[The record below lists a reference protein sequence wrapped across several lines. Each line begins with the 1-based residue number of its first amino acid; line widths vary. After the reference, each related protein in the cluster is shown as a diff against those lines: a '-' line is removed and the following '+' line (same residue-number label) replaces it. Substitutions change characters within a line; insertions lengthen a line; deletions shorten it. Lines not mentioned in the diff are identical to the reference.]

1 MKIENNDRIALKE
14 SDIRR
19 VYGETIF
26 YRGQDYFDDDRVTSV
41 IKFKNKLTGEVEG
54 STTYKTDVDLN
65 DLRSEC
71 SCPYGLNCKHG
82 VAVLL
87 QYMGGKYSDSDEI
100 TKNLDRMSRE
110 ELRTVI
116 DSLIS
121 VNSSNLMFLG
131 IQAKVGEKPDGN
143 LMEVLDKQI
152 ESRLHRIMKSNGD
165 DGSADELAGF
175 IKANEGVLS
184 KEQIFH
190 ILEFLVDNCEDFGY
204 FYDDYSDSN
213 FGEEIFKN
221 LCDAFVKKQIEE
233 KDFVRLKEISE
244 SDNYDMFGP
253 FIHRLPEI
261 EHTENLRA
269 FDEYMRDLLDDSS
282 YVEFLINCGLTEKA
296 RTLIES
302 SESLGDESRFR
313 LYLRIDEGSALEF
326 AYRNGGFS
334 SLLRHYHEKGAH
346 DEVVRLFS
354 EVVADA
360 SKDWRLKEDHIL
372 YWNILA
378 SIDKSE
384 KRKDHEEVLRA
395 LFEKCFS
402 FHYFGLCANIGLKLG
417 GMELLRRLMDKES
430 GYYFNVDEKIKV
442 LEHLKEDY
450 GEEVLR
456 EFKKLASSLINEMG
470 ARQYQKAAECVFLL
484 RDRMDEEAWDEY
496 VKGLY
501 MGHSGKRN
509 LWNEFKGR
517 GISLKMKKGKVF
529 LDDKSHKSNT
539 HKPII

>member
-1 MKIENNDRIALKE
+1 MTFQE
-14 SDIRR
+14 SDIKR

-41 IKFKNKLTGEVEG
+41 IKLKDKLTGEVEG
-54 STTYKTDVDLN
+54 SNTYRTEVNLSDLQ
-65 DLRSEC
+65 SEC
-71 SCPYGLNCKHG
+71 SCPYGINCKHG

-87 QYMGGKYSDSDEI
+87 QYMGGKYSDADEI
-100 TKNLDRMSRE
+100 TKSLDRMSRE

-121 VNSSNLMFLG
+121 ANPTNLMYLG

-143 LMEVLDKQI
+143 LMEALDKQI

-221 LCDAFVKKQIEE
+221 LCDAFVKKQIDE

-261 EHTENLRA
+261 QNTENLRA
-269 FDEYMRDLLDDSS
+269 FDEYVRDLLDDSS

-302 SESLGDESRFR
+302 SESLGKESRFR
-313 LYLRIDEGSALEF
+313 LYLRIDEGRALEF
-326 AYRNGGFS
+326 AYGIGAFS

-354 EVVADA
+354 EVVNDA
-360 SKDWRLKEDHIL
+360 SKNLKLKNDHIL
-372 YWNILA
+372 YWDILA

-384 KRKDHEEVLRA
+384 KRKDHEDVLRA
-395 LFEKCFS
+395 LFEKCIS
-402 FHYFGLCANIGLKLG
+402 IQYFGLCANIGLRLNDK
-417 GMELLRRLMDKES
+417 ELLRKLLDKES
-430 GYYFNVDEKIKV
+430 GYNFNVDEKIKV

-456 EFKKLASSLINEMG
+456 EFKKLVSSLINEMG
-470 ARQYQKAAECVFLL
+470 ARQYKKAAECVFLL

-509 LWNEFKGR
+509 LWSEFKER
-517 GISLKMKKGKVF
+517 GISLKMKKGVVF
-529 LDDKSHKSNT
+529 LDDNNHKSNM

>member
-1 MKIENNDRIALKE
+1 MRNIDRIALKE
-14 SDIRR
+14 SDIKQ

-71 SCPYGLNCKHG
+71 SCPYGINCKHG

-87 QYMGGKYSDSDEI
+87 KYIEGEYSDADEV
-100 TKNLDRMSRE
+100 TKCLDRMSRE
-110 ELRTVI
+110 ELRGVI

-121 VNSSNLMFLG
+121 ANPTNLMYLG

-143 LMEVLDKQI
+143 LMEALDKQI

-190 ILEFLVDNCEDFGY
+190 ILEFLIDNCEDYGY

-221 LCDAFVKKQIEE
+221 LCDAFVKKQIDE

-244 SDNYDMFGP
+244 SDNYDMLGA
-253 FIHRLPEI
+253 FINRLPEI
-261 EHTENLRA
+261 ENIENLRD
-269 FDEYMRDLLDDSS
+269 FEENVRDLLDEKS
-282 YVEFLINCGLTEKA
+282 YIDFLINCGLNEKA

-302 SESLGDESRFR
+302 SESLGEERRFR

-326 AYRNGGFS
+326 ANRIGAFS
-334 SLLRHYHEKGAH
+334 SLLKYYHETGAH
-346 DEVVRLFS
+346 DEVVRLLS
-354 EVVADA
+354 EVVTDA
-360 SKDWRLKEDHIL
+360 SKNLKLKKDPIL
-372 YWNILA
+372 YFNILA

-384 KRKDHEEVLRA
+384 KRKDHEDVLRA

-402 FHYFGLCANIGLKLG
+402 FQYFGLCTNIGLKLNDN
-417 GMELLRRLMDKES
+417 ELLRKLLDKES
-430 GYYFNVDEKIKV
+430 DYFFNVDEKIKV
-442 LEHLKEDY
+442 LEHLKKDY

-456 EFKKLASSLINEMG
+456 EFKKLINSLINEMG
-470 ARQYQKAAECVFLL
+470 ARQYKKAADCVFLL
-484 RDRMDEEAWDEY
+484 RDRMDGEAWEEY

-501 MGHSGKRN
+501 LGHSGKRN
-509 LWNEFKGR
+509 LWSEFKDR
-517 GISLKMKKGKVF
+517 GIYLKMKKGEVF
-529 LDDKSHKSNT
+529 LDENSHKSNM

>member
-1 MKIENNDRIALKE
+1 MKVGYIDRIALKE
-14 SDIRR
+14 SDIKH

-71 SCPYGLNCKHG
+71 SCPYGINCKHG

-87 QYMGGKYSDSDEI
+87 QYMGGEYSDSDEI
-100 TKNLDRMSRE
+100 TKSLDRMSRD
-110 ELRTVI
+110 ELRSVI

-121 VNSSNLMFLG
+121 ANPANLMYLG
-131 IQAKVGEKPDGN
+131 IQADVVEKPDGN
-143 LMEVLDKQI
+143 LMEVDKQI

-175 IKANEGVLS
+175 IKVNESVLP

-190 ILEFLVDNCEDFGY
+190 ILEFLVDNCEDFGC

-213 FGEEIFKN
+213 YGEEIFEN

-244 SDNYDMFGP
+244 RDNYDMLGA
-253 FIHRLPEI
+253 FINRLPEI
-261 EHTENLRA
+261 ENIENLRD
-269 FDEYMRDLLDDSS
+269 FEENVRDLLDESS
-282 YVEFLINCGLTEKA
+282 YVDFLINCGLHEKA

-302 SESLGDESRFR
+302 SESLSEESRFK
-313 LYLRIDEGSALEF
+313 LYLRIDDGSALEF
-326 AYRNGGFS
+326 AHRIGAFS
-334 SLLRHYHEKGAH
+334 SLLKYYHETGAH
-346 DEVVRLFS
+346 DEVVRLLL
-354 EVVADA
+354 EVLNDA
-360 SKDWRLKEDHIL
+360 SKNLKLKEDHIL
-372 YWNILA
+372 FWNILA
-378 SIDKSE
+378 SIDKSNKKNDPE
-384 KRKDHEEVLRA
+384 ILRA
-395 LFEKCFS
+395 LFEKGFS
-402 FHYFGLCANIGLKLG
+402 FQYYELCANIGLKLDDK
-417 GMELLRRLMDKES
+417 ELLRKVLDKES
-430 GYYFNVDEKIKV
+430 GYYFNVGEKIKV

-456 EFKKLASSLINEMG
+456 EFKKLASSLINETG
-470 ARQYQKAAECVFLL
+470 AHQYKKAAECVFLI
-484 RDRMDEEAWDEY
+484 RDRMDEEAWMEY

-501 MGHSGKRN
+501 TGHSGKRN
-509 LWNEFKGR
+509 LWNEFKER
-517 GISLKMKKGKVF
+517 GISLKMKKGEVF
-529 LDDKSHKSNT
+529 LDDNSHKSNM
-539 HKPII
+539 HKPIM

>member
-1 MKIENNDRIALKE
+1 MKNNSIPFQE
-14 SDIRR
+14 TDIMR

-71 SCPYGLNCKHG
+71 SCPYGINCKHG

-87 QYMGGKYSDSDEI
+87 QYMEGEYSDADEV
-100 TKNLDRMSRE
+100 TKSLDRMSRE
-110 ELRTVI
+110 ELRGVI

-121 VNSSNLMFLG
+121 ANPTNLMYLG
-131 IQAKVGEKPDGN
+131 IQAEVSEKTDGN
-143 LMEVLDKQI
+143 LIEALDKQI

-165 DGSADELAGF
+165 DGSADELASF
-175 IKANEGVLS
+175 IKVNENVLS
-184 KEQIFH
+184 KEQVFH
-190 ILEFLVDNCEDFGY
+190 ILEFLIDNCEDCGY

-213 FGEEIFKN
+213 YGEEIFKN

-269 FDEYMRDLLDDSS
+269 FEEYVRDLLDDSS

-296 RTLIES
+296 RKLIES
-302 SESLGDESRFR
+302 SESLGEEGRFR

-326 AYRNGGFS
+326 AYRNGAFS
-334 SLLRHYHEKGAH
+334 SLLKYYHETGAH

-354 EVVADA
+354 EVAKDA
-360 SKDWRLKEDHIL
+360 TKNLRLKEDPIL

-384 KRKDHEEVLRA
+384 KRKDYEEVLRA

-402 FHYFGLCANIGLKLG
+402 FQYFGLCANIGLRLG
-417 GMELLRRLMDKES
+417 DKELLRKLMDKES
-430 GYYFNVDEKIKV
+430 SYYFNVDEKIKV

-456 EFKKLASSLINEMG
+456 EFKKLAGSLINEMG
-470 ARQYQKAAECVFLL
+470 ARQYKKAVECVFLL
-484 RDRMDEEAWDEY
+484 RDRMDGEAWDEY

-509 LWNEFKGR
+509 LWSEFKDR
-517 GISLKMKKGKVF
+517 GIYLKMKKGEVF
-529 LDDKSHKSNT
+529 LDDNSHKSNM